1 MIWSRKIKIW
11 WIVDMNKV
19 LSSPSSCG
27 ATTNSQIP
35 GQSVQCVH
43 SISNNTL
50 CPCDHACPISVSA
63 YCEGDRAGKSYTAL
77 PHLHCTI
84 ISTFYNVIKRR
95 GDMRDRGRGKR
106 KLYCIG
112 VERRDQAGGNI

>member
-19 LSSPSSCG
+19 LSSPSSCDG
-27 ATTNSQIP
+27 ATTNSHIP

-84 ISTFYNVIKRR
+84 ISIYILQCYKETRR
-95 GDMRDRGRGKR
+95 REGQREGEEKIV
-106 KLYCIG
+106 LYWS
-112 VERRDQAGGNI
+112 